1 MKKTKLS
8 SYFIF
13 ISFFTLVT
21 ILVTIIQKSYSN
33 LIDPINKVSTSSY
46 EKIKNSQLDL
56 DIIDEISKRSINFDE
71 NSLINNNS
79 IPEASASSTTL

>member
-8 SYFIF
+8 TYFVF

-33 LIDPINKVSTSSY
+33 LIDPINKVANISY
-46 EKIKNSQLDL
+46 NKIINPQLDL
-56 DIIDEISKRSINFDE
+56 DIIDDIEKKPLNFDE
-71 NSLINNNS
+71 TSLFDKIS
-79 IPEASASSTTL
+79 DQEATTSATP

>member
-1 MKKTKLS
+1 MKKIKLS

-33 LIDPINKVSTSSY
+33 LIDPINKVNTTSY
-46 EKIKNSQLDL
+46 EKIKNLELDL
-56 DIIDEISKRSINFDE
+56 DIIDEISKRSINFNE
-71 NSLINNNS
+71 NSIIKNETN
-79 IPEASASSTTL
+79 PEGTPSSTTL

>member
-8 SYFIF
+8 TYFVF

-33 LIDPINKVSTSSY
+33 LIDPINKVANISY
-46 EKIKNSQLDL
+46 NKIINPQLDL
-56 DIIDEISKRSINFDE
+56 DIIEEIEKKPLNFDE
-71 NSLINNNS
+71 NSLFIDKIS
-79 IPEASASSTTL
+79 DQEASSSATL